1 MLFRSTQVNS
11 TQTPGFAYFSD
22 TIRDAIKGS
31 VFDSSPGYV
40 SGAEGLEDTIRQC
53 FMGLTDWCTTP
64 AQSINYA
71 SCHDNLTLIDRISR
85 GAMNSSRAEKVRMN
99 NLSAAIYFTSQGIPF
114 LQAGEEMLRT
124 KISGGTFDE
133 NSYKSPDSVNS
144 LKWSTLEEEE
154 YQNVYAYYKGLIAF
168 RKEHAALRLT
178 NAQDVEQN
186 VKAVEGLPANVTAF
200 EINGGVNGETS
211 DGLFVIFNPNEQV
224 EEVELPEG
232 VWDVYVNHEK
242 AGTEV
247 LATIADGKASVEPIS
262 ALVLVKGTGEAV
274 SRDEQNESSDTDT
287 ASDES
292 TESGAGQEAAD
303 TEKEASGKNI
313 APIIAVVVVALG
325 AVVGG
330 IVAVKKKNK
339 K

>member
-1 MLFRSTQVNS
+1 M
-11 TQTPGFAYFSD
+11 
-22 TIRDAIKGS
+22 
-31 VFDSSPGYV
+31 
-40 SGAEGLEDTIRQC
+40 
-53 FMGLTDWCTTP
+53 
-64 AQSINYA
+64 
-71 SCHDNLTLIDRISR
+71 
-85 GAMNSSRAEKVRMN
+85 
-99 NLSAAIYFTSQGIPF
+99 
-114 LQAGEEMLRT
+114 
-124 KISGGTFDE
+124 
-133 NSYKSPDSVNS
+133 
-144 LKWSTLEEEE
+144 EEEE

-186 VKAVEGLPANVTAF
+186 IKAVEGLPANVTAF

-262 ALVLVKGTGEAV
+262 ALVLVKGTGDAV
-274 SRDEQNESSDTDT
+274 SQEDVNESSDTDT
-287 ASDES
+287 ATDES

-303 TEKEASGKNI
+303 TEKDTSGKSSVTVVV
-313 APIIAVVVVALG
+313 IIVAVVLAA
-325 AVVGG
+325 AVVGV
-330 IVAVKKKNK
+330 VAVKKKEK

>member
-1 MLFRSTQVNS
+1 M
-11 TQTPGFAYFSD
+11 
-22 TIRDAIKGS
+22 
-31 VFDSSPGYV
+31 
-40 SGAEGLEDTIRQC
+40 
-53 FMGLTDWCTTP
+53 
-64 AQSINYA
+64 
-71 SCHDNLTLIDRISR
+71 
-85 GAMNSSRAEKVRMN
+85 
-99 NLSAAIYFTSQGIPF
+99 
-114 LQAGEEMLRT
+114 
-124 KISGGTFDE
+124 
-133 NSYKSPDSVNS
+133 
-144 LKWSTLEEEE
+144 
-154 YQNVYAYYKGLIAF
+154 
-168 RKEHAALRLT
+168 
-178 NAQDVEQN
+178 
-186 VKAVEGLPANVTAF
+186 
-200 EINGGVNGETS
+200 
-211 DGLFVIFNPNEQV
+211 